1 MSDAASLSYSNA
13 RASRVAP
20 VDDGSLGT
28 MIDKAFSLLRRRW
41 PILLIAIIVGLG
53 GGYIKTI
60 TTPPSYVASTSVLIE
75 DQSNQMASD
84 DASTIK
90 AVSPKLSNEVQ
101 SLRSPALMERVVRQ
115 LELQTD
121 PEFNPYL
128 GSTRAQPAPAAPSQ
142 ATPQQAPKTP
152 APNTPNTQAPDA
164 KQVEAT
170 KARLARALTVESV
183 AGSTVIL
190 IKMRSSNP
198 VKAATIVDAVA
209 QGYLAEQLDS
219 KLSTTRQASVWLQ
232 QQVNQVGDDLKRQSA
247 ALQGEKAA
255 SGLNISGGSSIA
267 DQQVSALSA
276 QLSQA
281 RADVAAR
288 QARSGSRD
296 GLGMGGADAVGEV
309 LGSGAVQALRAREN
323 EAQRLISELSVRYGP
338 EHPRMLVAR
347 EQLNDVRRQMQEEMG
362 RVSRGSNNEL
372 QVAQRRVSAIES
384 ELGRWTGTLARD
396 TRRAS
401 VMQQLQSQ
409 VTATEATYQGY
420 VQRLQQITDLEKLQR
435 PDGRIIVR
443 AQVPPRPDTP
453 KPPQD
458 LAQGLLAGLALAAGL
473 IVLLESLQRGLRTP
487 QAVED
492 WTGIACLVSVPK
504 LNRRELNDLKAKG
517 GPNGSRGPADYVALK
532 PLSVYSETL
541 RQLRTDLILA
551 PDGDKVPQ
559 VILFSSAVA
568 GEGKSTT
575 ALAFARTLAMS
586 GAKTIL
592 IEGDIRRPT
601 IAAIAGLTA
610 KVALIDVINNNA
622 LFPDAVCKDAIS
634 DLDILPTTSLGER
647 SGVDSAL
654 ERFSTLLD
662 YLRPT
667 YQFIVVDTAPIL
679 AVAETQTMARQADAV
694 IVVVKWGTTTGDA
707 VRVAIHELQSA
718 RITPRGIVLNS
729 VDYAAQ
735 AKYTK
740 GDAASYY
747 NSYKKYYAG

>member
-1 MSDAASLSYSNA
+1 MSDAASLSYSGA
-13 RASRVAP
+13 RATRVAP
-20 VDDGSLGT
+20 ADDGSLGT
-28 MIDKAFSLLRRRW
+28 MIDNAFSLLRRRW
-41 PILLIAIIVGLG
+41 PLLLAGIVLGLG
-53 GGYIKTI
+53 GGYFKTI
-60 TTPPSYVASTSVLIE
+60 NTPPSYVASTSVLIE
-75 DQSNQMASD
+75 DQGNQMASE
-84 DASTIK
+84 DANMAK

-101 SLRSPALMERVVRQ
+101 SLRSPALMERVVA
-115 LELQTD
+115 ELQLQAD

-128 GSTRAQPAPAAPSQ
+128 GSVSAKAAPASGAASGASGP
-142 ATPQQAPKTP
+142 
-152 APNTPNTQAPDA
+152 QAPDNR
-164 KQVEAT
+164 QLEAT
-170 KARLARALTVESV
+170 KARLARALSVESV
-183 AGSTVIL
+183 TGSTVIM
-190 IKMRSSNP
+190 IKMRASDP

-232 QQVNQVGDDLKRQSA
+232 QQVDQVGADLKRQSA
-247 ALQGEKAA
+247 ALQAEKAS
-255 SGLNISGGSSIA
+255 SGLNIGGGSSIA

-288 QARSGSRD
+288 QARGSRD

-323 EAQRLISELSVRYGP
+323 EAQRMISELSVRYGP
-338 EHPRMLVAR
+338 EHPRMQVAR

-362 RVSRGSNNEL
+362 RVSRGSSNEL
-372 QVAQRRVSAIES
+372 QVAQRRVAAIEG
-384 ELGRWTGTLARD
+384 ELARWTGTLARD

-443 AQVPPRPDTP
+443 AQVPGRPDSP

-458 LAQGLLAGLALAAGL
+458 LAQGLLAGLALAAGI

-492 WTGIACLVSVPK
+492 WTGIACLVSVPQ

-517 GPNGSRGPADYVALK
+517 GQGPADYVALK

-551 PDGDKVPQ
+551 PEGDKIPQ

-601 IAAIAGLTA
+601 IAAVAGIDA
-610 KVALIDVINNNA
+610 KIALIDVINNPAILTDA
-622 LFPDAVCKDAIS
+622 LSRDRLS
-634 DLDILPTTSLGER
+634 DLDILPTVSLGER
-647 SGVDSAL
+647 QGVDSAL

-662 YLRPT
+662 HLRPT

-718 RITPRGIVLNS
+718 RITPRGIALNS
-729 VDYAAQ
+729 VDYKAQ
-735 AKYTK
+735 SKYTK